1 MTDKNTAR
9 RSPTFSQRL
18 LHNKLAVAGLTV
30 VTLLFAVSLLA
41 PIIAPYDP
49 NAIDLKNILMPP
61 GSSHLL
67 GTDQLGRDILSR
79 MIWGA
84 RISLKVGF
92 VAVGIATLIGTILG
106 TISGYYGGIIDTLI
120 MRAVDLMLCFPS
132 FFLILTVIAVLEP
145 SIWNIMAV
153 IGFTS
158 WMGVARLI
166 RAEILTIR
174 EREFIQAA
182 RSQGA
187 SNIRII
193 TRHIIPNAMT
203 PVLVSAT
210 LGVAGAILTESALSF
225 LGIGVQ
231 PPTPSWGNMLTAGK
245 DNLEYAWWLSLFPG
259 MAILIT
265 VLGYNLLGEGIRD
278 ALDPRNYL
286 KNKKLDRNAD
296 LWSCSPAGDKTVF
309 EIEL

>member
-1 MTDKNTAR
+1 MTDNNNAR
-9 RSPTFSQRL
+9 RSPTFNQRL

-41 PIIAPYDP
+41 PVIAPYDP

-92 VAVGIATLIGTILG
+92 VAVGIATLIGTSLG

-120 MRAVDLMLCFPS
+120 MRVVDLMLCFPS

-187 SNIRII
+187 SNMRII
-193 TRHIIPNAMT
+193 TKHIIPNAMS

-278 ALDPRNYL
+278 ALDPRNYV
-286 KNKKLDRNAD
+286 KK
-296 LWSCSPAGDKTVF
+296 
-309 EIEL
+309 